1 MYNMMNIINTDVHYM
16 KDVKR
21 VNPNS
26 SYHKGKKTFFPISLM
41 LYLYELTDV
50 DYHTY
55 CGNHYH
61 DVFKSNHYVVQLKTY
76 TMLYVNYIS
85 IKLEEKK
92 ATVGQK
98 GKNEYGL

>member
-1 MYNMMNIINTDVHYM
+1 MYNMMNIINTTVHYM

-21 VNPNS
+21 VLITR
-26 SYHKGKKTFFPISLM
+26 GKKPFFPISLM
-41 LYLYELTDV
+41 LYLYELMDV

-61 DVFKSNHYVVQLKTY
+61 DVGKSNHYAVQLKTY

-98 GKNEYGL
+98 GKNE

>member
-1 MYNMMNIINTDVHYM
+1 
-16 KDVKR
+16 
-21 VNPNS
+21 
-26 SYHKGKKTFFPISLM
+26 M
-41 LYLYELTDV
+41 LYLYELMDV

-61 DVFKSNHYVVQLKTY
+61 DVSKSNHYAVQLKTY

-92 ATVGQK
+92 ATV
-98 GKNEYGL
+98 